1 MVQYNPKEWFGL
13 IFRFHKSD
21 TFRILLPA
29 MICLGVYSGFLCYI
43 FLEVI
48 DYKLKSSMVLHSLLG
63 FVISLL
69 LVFRTNTAYDRWW
82 EARKLWGSLLN
93 ISRNLALKTKVYIPE
108 ADYKYVRTL
117 IVNFAISL
125 KLHLRKES
133 SLDKLQSTEGF
144 DPQTI
149 ATKKHIPNQFALLI
163 FNYYNQLYK
172 SNKISG
178 NQLFLI
184 KDELTAF
191 TDITGACER
200 IKNSPIPFSYSLFIK
215 KFIFVYTMTL
225 PFGLMSDFG
234 YWLIPLSMFVFYAL
248 TSLEVIAQEI
258 EDPFG
263 RDSNDLP
270 TDGITNN
277 IEISITEIFES

>member
-21 TFRILLPA
+21 SFRILLPA
-29 MICLGVYSGFLCYI
+29 MIYLGLYAGLVSYLC
-43 FLEVI
+43 I
-48 DYKLKSSMVLHSLLG
+48 DFFAYKPKSSMVLHSLLG

-82 EARKLWGSLLN
+82 EARKLWGALVN
-93 ISRNLALKTKVYIPE
+93 ISRNLALKSKSLLPIEDHVYLKTMI
-108 ADYKYVRTL
+108 A
-117 IVNFAISL
+117 NFSMSL
-125 KLHLRKES
+125 KHHLRKDTSENH
-133 SLDKLQSTEGF
+133 LKACVGF
-144 DPQTI
+144 EPDSY
-149 ATKKHIPNQFALLI
+149 ANKKHMPNQIALLI
-163 FNYYNQLYK
+163 FARFNDLYNSK
-172 SNKISG
+172 KITG
-178 NQLFLI
+178 DQFFMVRE
-184 KDELTAF
+184 ELTAF

-234 YWLIPLSMFVFYAL
+234 YWLIPITIFVFYAL
-248 TSLEVIAQEI
+248 TSLEVIAEEI

-263 RDSNDLP
+263 KDSNDLP
-270 TDGITNN
+270 TDALVLN
-277 IEISITEIFES
+277 IDKSITEIFE